1 MGMRHGEL
9 LVFFYDG
16 LFSNMRQ
23 FVEMMCN
30 GEFMNKSPDKA
41 WDYFDLL
48 VDNAQVLESTN
59 TSERAKLGPS
69 SKGGLYHL
77 KEEDDVN
84 ARIARLTRKVEAI
97 ELGKTSEVK
106 KLGPIESSCGMC
118 ETNTHLTKDCPTIPA
133 FQELIGGLLV
143 RHILKLII
151 LIGETTRTLVGEM
164 THLPMN
170 PKGLLT
176 MLLM

>member
-16 LFSNMRQ
+16 LFSNTRQ

-30 GEFMNKSPDKA
+30 SEFMNKSPDEA

-84 ARIARLTRKVEAI
+84 ARIARLARKVVAI

-106 KLGPIESSCGMC
+106 KLGPIESSCGIC
-118 ETNTHLTKDCPTIPA
+118 KTNTHLTKDCPTIPA
-133 FQELIGGLLV
+133 FQDVLHEQTNV
-143 RHILKLII
+143 ANAYR
-151 LIGETTRTLVGEM
+151 R
-164 THLPMN
+164 PFSS
-170 PKGLLT
+170 PYS
-176 MLLM
+176 